1 MTLSFVRKALIG
13 KSLDST
19 TISAAMKTLAIELK
33 ASSSIEG
40 VQTILEDCE
49 ESGVSILQIM
59 SASYQLFPAFFSNVT
74 DRKPNTRS
82 MGAVLDQ
89 G

>member
-1 MTLSFVRKALIG
+1 
-13 KSLDST
+13 
-19 TISAAMKTLAIELK
+19 MKTLAIELK
-33 ASSSIEG
+33 ASSQLER

-59 SASYQLFPAFFSNVT
+59 SASYQLFPDFLSNVN
-74 DRKPNTRS
+74 DRKPNTLS